1 MNKKILILGI
11 LFVAGLILVGRL
23 PKKEE
28 KKEVPVEVEVE
39 GLEEIQKEV
48 EEKTGFKIPENVT
61 RANLSDVT
69 RGSSRGVATKAMEE
83 GKFKHSI
90 LADLP
95 ELTEKKFYE
104 GWLVK
109 DEDTIPTGK
118 LSQIKGGWYLE
129 FSSATNYMDY
139 DEVVVTEEEKD
150 DKKPEKHILE
160 GSF

>member
-1 MNKKILILGI
+1 MKKNLAILGVFLSLVMI
-11 LFVAGLILVGRL
+11 LTGCL

-28 KKEVPVEVEVE
+28 EKQVPAEVEVG

-69 RGSSRGVATKAMEE
+69 GGSSRGLATKVLED
-83 GKFKHSI
+83 GQFKHTI
-90 LADLP
+90 LADLQ
-95 ELTEKKFYE
+95 ELEKGKFYE

-109 DEDTIPTGK
+109 DEDYIPTGR
-118 LSQIKGGWYLE
+118 LEVQKGGWVLG

-139 DEVVVTEEEKD
+139 DKVVVTEEEKD

>member
-1 MNKKILILGI
+1 MKKNLAILGVFLSLVMI
-11 LFVAGLILVGRL
+11 LTGCL

-28 KKEVPVEVEVE
+28 KKEVPAEAEVG

-69 RGSSRGVATKAMEE
+69 GGTSRGLATKVLED
-83 GKFKHSI
+83 GQFKHTI
-90 LADLP
+90 LADL
-95 ELTEKKFYE
+95 TEPALGKFYE

-109 DEDTIPTGK
+109 DEDYIPTGR
-118 LSQIKGGWYLE
+118 LGVQKGGWVLG

-139 DEVVVTEEEKD
+139 DKVVVTEEEKD